1 MCHGSPLSD
10 GSRSFVRNSQIA
22 DSAALI
28 EPRNVRVGIVF
39 IWLYSVGS
47 AVVPDE
53 ESQGQHGLAGDEE
66 KGSGFR
72 GHGGIVDEC
81 CAACKNFVSCDVG
94 DVGPYARDK

>member
-10 GSRSFVRNSQIA
+10 GSRSLFRNSQIA

-39 IWLYSVGS
+39 IWLDSDGS

-53 ESQGQHGLAGDEE
+53 EGQGQHGLAGDEE
-66 KGSGFR
+66 DGAGFG

-81 CAACKNFVSCDVG
+81 CAACKCDARNFWHGLALV
-94 DVGPYARDK
+94 PAT